1 MGSQLCSLSEDFSF
15 RRLLSMDNTGIAGIM
30 YLIPVANMTAL
41 SPKPEPAFYHHCT
54 VFVET
59 G

>member
-1 MGSQLCSLSEDFSF
+1 
-15 RRLLSMDNTGIAGIM
+15 MDNTGIAGIM